1 MNPFLAIRDKLL
13 NLSNVLE
20 TSVRDEMINHKD
32 FIAELNRQQLMKGQ
46 KGDGSDMPNYVA
58 NSKQPSAPG
67 KITLFDK
74 GDFHAG
80 VDTLFGD
87 EGFDLVGLDEKTWFL
102 VKRYGN
108 ILNLTDE
115 SKQKLRERLKPS
127 LLKRILK
134 LIKQKT

>member
-1 MNPFLAIRDKLL
+1 MNPILAIRDKLL
-13 NLSNVLE
+13 SFSNVLE
-20 TSVRDEMINHKD
+20 ISVRDEMIKHRK
-32 FIAELNRQQLMKGQ
+32 FIVELNKEQLMKGQ
-46 KGDGSDMPNYVA
+46 KGDGTDMPNYVP
-58 NSKQPSAPG
+58 NSKQPSAQG

-74 GDFHAG
+74 GDFHSGIDA
-80 VDTLFGD
+80 LFGE

-115 SKQKLRERLKPS
+115 SKQKLRERLRPS

-134 LIKQKT
+134 LIKQKL